1 MKKPALIFDLDGTLW
16 DSAAEVAEAWSE
28 AGRRYL
34 GSSFSLNKGDVYRE
48 MGKTM
53 DQIVADLIPDQGD
66 AELMK
71 RISSD
76 LFKTENEYL
85 EKHPGKAFPDVVK
98 TLRLLKEKGYRLY
111 IVSNC
116 QAGYIETFL
125 PLVPNDLF
133 SDHMCWSDT
142 ESDKHV
148 TILKQ
153 MERAKEK
160 EAIYIGDTQG
170 DEKETHLAGLPFI
183 HAAYGFGKA
192 NNPEGVI
199 NDVSERQKKKKK
211 LGY

>member
-16 DSAAEVAEAWSE
+16 DSAEPVAEAWSE

-34 GSSFSLNKGDVYRE
+34 GSSFSLNKEDVYRE

-66 AELMK
+66 PELMK
-71 RISSD
+71 RIAAD

-85 EKHPGKAFPDVVK
+85 EKHPGKTFPNVVE
-98 TLRLLKEKGYRLY
+98 TLKLLKEKGYRLY

-125 PLVPNDLF
+125 PLVPSTLF

-142 ESDKHV
+142 EADKHV

-153 MERAKEK
+153 MERANEK

-192 NNPEGVI
+192 IKPEGVI
-199 NDVSERQKKKKK
+199 NSFSELPELLEE

>member
-34 GSSFSLNKGDVYRE
+34 GSSFSLNKEDVYRE

-116 QAGYIETFL
+116 QAYQACL
-125 PLVPNDLF
+125 QP
-133 SDHMCWSDT
+133 
-142 ESDKHV
+142 
-148 TILKQ
+148 
-153 MERAKEK
+153 
-160 EAIYIGDTQG
+160 
-170 DEKETHLAGLPFI
+170 
-183 HAAYGFGKA
+183 
-192 NNPEGVI
+192 
-199 NDVSERQKKKKK
+199 
-211 LGY
+211 

>member
-1 MKKPALIFDLDGTLW
+1 MKERALIFDLDGTLW
-16 DSAAEVAEAWSE
+16 DSAEAVAIAWST

-34 GSSFSLNKGDVYRE
+34 GPSFNLTSEDVYRE

-66 AELMK
+66 EKLMK
-71 RISSD
+71 QIAKD

-85 EKHPGKAFPDVVK
+85 SFHPGKAFPAVIE
-98 TLRLLKEKGYRLY
+98 TLSLLKAKGYRLY

-125 PLVPNDLF
+125 PLVPKDLF

-142 ESDKHV
+142 EADKHV

-153 MERAKEK
+153 MERAYVQ
-160 EAIYIGDTQG
+160 EAVYIGDTEG
-170 DEKETHLAGLPFI
+170 DEKEAHLAGLPFI

-192 NNPEGVI
+192 KSPEGII
-199 NDVSERQKKKKK
+199 NSFSELPALLEK
-211 LGY
+211 LSY

>member
-85 EKHPGKAFPDVVK
+85 EKHPG
-98 TLRLLKEKGYRLY
+98 E
-111 IVSNC
+111 S
-116 QAGYIETFL
+116 L
-125 PLVPNDLF
+125 PG
-133 SDHMCWSDT
+133 C
-142 ESDKHV
+142 
-148 TILKQ
+148 
-153 MERAKEK
+153 R
-160 EAIYIGDTQG
+160 
-170 DEKETHLAGLPFI
+170 
-183 HAAYGFGKA
+183 
-192 NNPEGVI
+192 
-199 NDVSERQKKKKK
+199 
-211 LGY
+211 